1 MDKSEI
7 LTLRRQIIENEFKR
21 MNDMQKKAVF
31 NTKGPLLI
39 LAGAGSGKTTVVVNR
54 IANLIKYGDAYNSEW
69 LERTPD
75 DTDIEK
81 MRRYLDGDK
90 TVYEDIKDLL
100 SVNAVKP
107 WQILAITFTNKAANE
122 IKTRLRMALP
132 EGEDADSI
140 WAGTF
145 HSVCARILR
154 HDT

>member
-69 LERTPD
+69 L
-75 DTDIEK
+75 
-81 MRRYLDGDK
+81 
-90 TVYEDIKDLL
+90 
-100 SVNAVKP
+100 
-107 WQILAITFTNKAANE
+107 
-122 IKTRLRMALP
+122 
-132 EGEDADSI
+132 
-140 WAGTF
+140 
-145 HSVCARILR
+145 
-154 HDT
+154 